1 MAIAGG
7 MTTAYQVK
15 LHCGELKISQTTFPS
30 DKCHSVQD
38 AIVAVRSGNMA
49 TVKGSD
55 VVEFR
60 QVWSKAN
67 GSG

>member
-30 DKCHSVQD
+30 DRCHSVQD
-38 AIVAVRSGNMA
+38 AVATVKQGDMA

-67 GSG
+67 GSS